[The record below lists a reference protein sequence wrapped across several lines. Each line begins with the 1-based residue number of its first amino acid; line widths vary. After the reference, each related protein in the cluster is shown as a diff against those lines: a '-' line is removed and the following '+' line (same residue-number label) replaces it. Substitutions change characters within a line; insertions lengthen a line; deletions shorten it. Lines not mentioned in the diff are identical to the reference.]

1 LKPDLVIPFKVDKN
15 AAIAALQNHYKGKT
29 LLPKVFK
36 DQNHIEEVKGL
47 YVPVWLFDTDADAFV
62 QYRATRTRTW
72 SDSEYNYTA
81 TDHYAVLR
89 GGGIGFENVP
99 VDGSTK
105 MDDALMES
113 IEPFNIADA
122 VPFRTAY
129 LPGYMADKY
138 DVDAASSIDRANKRI
153 KQSTEDAFRSTVAG
167 YTSVTTV
174 DSNIRL
180 QNGKARYALYPV
192 WILNTDWNGQKFTF
206 AINGQTGKIAGDL
219 PMDKGTFW
227 KWLLGVSGAATAA
240 AFAIREFTK
249 KITEIVLTPMYD
261 VRKYMET
268 HWRDEIS
275 QVLNT
280 KLSEETGKMS
290 ITDDAVRDALYT
302 YVLFQYRLEV
312 TNSPTE
318 ITKLLK
324 KNLQFSQL
332 DNFSAS
338 DLATIIE
345 GFNLKAIDG
354 NTDSIEKLQNV
365 AVNTLKD
372 LDAEPKEGEEGGKK
386 FTNALTSILEL
397 FNNDPM
403 PEEDDDSD
411 EEDDKKIDDLPEDV
425 FN

>member
-1 LKPDLVIPFKVDKN
+1 MSVQIKQVIAK
-15 AAIAALQNHYKGKT
+15 
-29 LLPKVFK
+29 
-36 DQNHIEEVKGL
+36 
-47 YVPVWLFDTDADAFV
+47 
-62 QYRATRTRTW
+62 ATGNV
-72 SDSEYNYTA
+72 NY
-81 TDHYAVLR
+81 
-89 GGGIGFENVP
+89 E
-99 VDGSTK
+99 
-105 MDDALMES
+105 DALKMITGPVMTIDKEFYLKQLS
-113 IEPFNIADA
+113 NIQIYFEKFILPEIKKLSEQEAIKLDRLYRQVDLSKVYVTRVKKSGKKTQKLRLHPQDIYNSEWFQNLRIIQKNGIKFCKQFNITKLGITD
-122 VPFRTAY
+122 
-129 LPGYMADKY
+129 
-138 DVDAASSIDRANKRI
+138 
-153 KQSTEDAFRSTVAG
+153 
-167 YTSVTTV
+167 SVKE
-174 DSNIRL
+174 I
-180 QNGKARYALYPV
+180 
-192 WILNTDWNGQKFTF
+192 
-206 AINGQTGKIAGDL
+206 INGNMQAARLFK
-219 PMDKGTFW
+219 F
-227 KWLLGVSGAATAA
+227 LGRTVLEDCTYSGNGELKVIAA

-280 KLSEETGKMS
+280 RLSEETGKMG
-290 ITDDAVRDALYT
+290 ITDDSVRDALYT

-312 TNSPTE
+312 TNSPAE

-354 NTDSIEKLQNV
+354 NIESIEKLQNV
-365 AVNTLKD
+365 AVKTLKD

-403 PEEDDDSD
+403 PEENDSED
-411 EEDDKKIDDLPEDV
+411 EDDKKMNDLPEDV
-425 FN
+425 FDQ